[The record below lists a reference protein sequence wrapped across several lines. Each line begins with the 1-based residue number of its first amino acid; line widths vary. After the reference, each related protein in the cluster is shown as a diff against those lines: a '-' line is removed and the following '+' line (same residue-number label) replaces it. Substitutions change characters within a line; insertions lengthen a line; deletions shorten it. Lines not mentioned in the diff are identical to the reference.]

1 MNRNTRMIARLDI
14 KGPNVIK
21 GVHLEG
27 LRVVGE
33 PNEFALNYYEHGA
46 DELVFMDTV
55 ASLYGRNHLG
65 EIIKK
70 AAENIFIPM
79 TVGGGIRGVNDAL
92 DILRCGADKI
102 AINTSAVS
110 TPSLIA
116 EISNALGSQAVV
128 LSVEAKM
135 IADNKW
141 EVYTDNGREAT
152 GLDVVGWV
160 QKGESLGVGEILLT
174 SVDKEGTRK
183 GFDLSLISA
192 VTAVVNIP
200 VIASGGFGKPQDFL
214 DVVREA
220 NADAVAIADAFH
232 FNRYSI
238 PEIREIAR
246 KGGLKLRDY

>member
-1 MNRNTRMIARLDI
+1 
-14 KGPNVIK
+14 
-21 GVHLEG
+21 
-27 LRVVGE
+27 
-33 PNEFALNYYEHGA
+33 
-46 DELVFMDTV
+46 
-55 ASLYGRNHLG
+55 
-65 EIIKK
+65 
-70 AAENIFIPM
+70 
-79 TVGGGIRGVNDAL
+79 
-92 DILRCGADKI
+92 
-102 AINTSAVS
+102 
-110 TPSLIA
+110 
-116 EISNALGSQAVV
+116 
-128 LSVEAKM
+128 M

-152 GLDVVGWV
+152 GLDVVEWV

-232 FNRYSI
+232 QSILYS
-238 PEIREIAR
+238 
-246 KGGLKLRDY
+246 